1 MSDLSESVLV
11 ETRYSSWKNGG
22 KQNVFTERGSENKVE
37 KSNKVDRT
45 TPQKVTSSTS
55 SGIRRTN
62 SCPLF
67 LLLRQDALE
76 GKKVRLGK
84 GALEY
89 LRHRQER
96 SLSRSLSQSD
106 LATIEEVEE
115 ELNDNAATDAGRQ
128 VLTDI
133 QKNSWYPQKA
143 EYNIPKGPGSVQVTE
158 ESRKQLVEKA
168 TKVNSS
174 GSSRVSRRTLEK
186 LAEDYSKRKIGDN
199 YAKLPPLPRSRN
211 LTAHESSRSILEQ
224 SRNRAYE
231 LSSRSS
237 VSSVEKTRE
246 NSSSSSLEPDYY
258 SMYHGVFVEPNNA
271 SDSCQGGTS
280 ALSEKEVGNSS
291 QGDNSLLLNQNG
303 IDGAVTE
310 EPKNLDPQM
319 EFYSGRT
326 LWEPPSVWK
335 IPEYHQWTGHDMRT
349 NEHGGWWTERWGC
362 SLDKTF
368 RFGDKYGVDNDGA
381 AWAEW
386 WLERDLD
393 IQEGGA
399 TMFVKK
405 GKRWGYNQKHES
417 WMESWYMTA
426 NGTYY
431 TEFQMIP
438 PSQFSEL

>member
-1 MSDLSESVLV
+1 LPSLFVI
-11 ETRYSSWKNGG
+11 ETRCLGRKKGWFWLFLIG
-22 KQNVFTERGSENKVE
+22 
-37 KSNKVDRT
+37 
-45 TPQKVTSSTS
+45 
-55 SGIRRTN
+55 
-62 SCPLF
+62 LF
-67 LLLRQDALE
+67 LLKS
-76 GKKVRLGK
+76 GYKVRLGK

-115 ELNDNAATDAGRQ
+115 ELNDNVATDAGRQ

-133 QKNSWYPQKA
+133 HKNSWYPQKA

-258 SMYHGVFVEPNNA
+258 SMYHGVFVEPNNS

-280 ALSEKEVGNSS
+280 ALSEKEVENSS

-326 LWEPPSVWK
+326 LWEPPRVWK

-368 RFGDKYGVDNDGA
+368 RFGGKRICTLYRNIFSFLQISM
-381 AWAEW
+381 AWITMVLLGRNGGW
-386 WLERDLD
+386 NVIWIFKVCIYFIFMSVSYLFRRRRDYVC
-393 IQEGGA
+393 E
-399 TMFVKK
+399 K
-405 GKRWGYNQKHES
+405 GKEMG
-417 WMESWYMTA
+417 
-426 NGTYY
+426 
-431 TEFQMIP
+431 
-438 PSQFSEL
+438 L